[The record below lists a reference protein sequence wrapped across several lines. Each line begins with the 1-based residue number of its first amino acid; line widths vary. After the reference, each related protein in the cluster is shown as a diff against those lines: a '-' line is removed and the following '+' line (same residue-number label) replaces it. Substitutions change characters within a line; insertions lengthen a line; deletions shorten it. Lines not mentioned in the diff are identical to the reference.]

1 MGEGMSA
8 SGRIVPSFAAN
19 LQAWGDRSALIG
31 EDGQSISY
39 SQLARMADR
48 FAASLPD
55 GVRLLAV
62 EARNRSEA
70 VAAYLGALR
79 ANVPVIMHSGGTAS
93 GHILDRYRP
102 DARYAPDG
110 AGGNWRLQITPTAWE
125 CLPHPELA
133 LLLSTSGSTG
143 SPKLVRL
150 SAAALGANAQSIAA
164 YLALGTADRA
174 VTSLPLSYSYGL
186 SVLNSHFEVGA
197 SVVLTDLSV
206 ADPAFHK
213 LLQAR
218 GVTGLAGV
226 PHSYELMERSGLLA
240 NLPAS
245 VTTLTQAGGRMAQDL
260 ALRVAEQTRR
270 TRAKLF
276 LMYGQTEATAR
287 IAYLRP
293 ELLTRYPGAIGQAIP
308 GGELWLEDENGARA
322 APGEVGELIYR
333 GPNVMM
339 GYATDRGMLADPPG
353 PDVLRTGDLAA
364 EIAPGIFRIAGRKT
378 RFVKLFGLRIGLD
391 DLEARCREAG
401 ADAFV
406 AGDDAQVVIAAARAD
421 LDKSRQVAIRLGLPE
436 DKFAFVHLSEIPRLP
451 GGKVDYPAIL
461 SAARAS
467 KDPSRSTGTDA
478 IEAVVQLYQRLARG
492 APLKETDSFESLNG
506 DSLSYVQCSIAI
518 EDALGETPDG
528 WERLSLA
535 RLRTLAR
542 AKTVQGSALWRMTWL
557 ESDVVVRF
565 LAIMQILFQH
575 ALDNMQ
581 GGADILML
589 LAGLSWARFQHAR
602 LTTGGSGAA
611 FLDFTRR
618 YLLIYLGIMLGVFAL
633 NRKILWSHQLF
644 ISTFRGDWGG
654 ILNTYWFIE
663 SLTWCVALICVALA
677 VPAIRKFAVLQPAFF
692 SLAFV
697 GTALAIRLIG
707 GLALDAPAHVFRSP
721 DQMLIYFAAGWAIA
735 LAGWQL
741 RLALFVLLGF
751 VSAMA
756 WGWAD
761 THVAAIA
768 VAAGLMVFVRRVPMP
783 RLASHVVGAI
793 AAASFYIY
801 LFNIFPM
808 YVTDIILQ
816 ARFGKF
822 WLAQIAASLLLGIL
836 ASKILSRSDDL
847 WIRMR
852 AWLFPRRSGGHSDKA
867 PVPPAMIS

>member
-1 MGEGMSA
+1 
-8 SGRIVPSFAAN
+8 
-19 LQAWGDRSALIG
+19 
-31 EDGQSISY
+31 
-39 SQLARMADR
+39 MADR

-55 GVRLLAV
+55 DVRLLAV
-62 EARNRSEA
+62 EARNRAEA

-79 ANVPVIMHSGGTAS
+79 ANVPVIMHSGGAAAD
-93 GHILDRYRP
+93 HILDRYQP
-102 DARYAPDG
+102 DARYALDR
-110 AGGNWRLQITPTAWE
+110 ASGGWRLEITLTPWE
-125 CLPHPELA
+125 CAPHPELA

-150 SAAALGANAQSIAA
+150 SATALDANAQSIAT
-164 YLALGTADRA
+164 YLAIGAADRA

-186 SVLNSHFEVGA
+186 SVLNSHLAVGA

-206 ADPAFHK
+206 ADPAFRD

-260 ALRVAEQTRR
+260 ALRVAEQAHR

-276 LMYGQTEATAR
+276 VMYGQTEATAR

-293 ELLTRYPGAIGQAIP
+293 GQLVRYPGAIGQAIP
-308 GGELWLEDENGARA
+308 GGELWLEDEDGARA

-339 GYATDRGMLADPPG
+339 GYASERRNMTDPPG
-353 PDVLRTGDLAA
+353 ADVLRTGDLAT
-364 EIAPGIFRIAGRKT
+364 EIEPGIFRITGRKS
-378 RFVKLFGLRIGLD
+378 RFVKLFGLRVGLD
-391 DLEARCREAG
+391 DLEARFREAG
-401 ADAFV
+401 AEAFA
-406 AGDDAQVVIAAARAD
+406 AGDDALVVIGAAAHAD
-421 LDKSRQVAIRLGLPE
+421 LDKSRQVVIQLSLPE
-436 DKFAFVHLSEIPRLP
+436 DRFSFVQFPEIPRSP

-461 SAARAS
+461 RAARIHEDRPGSA
-467 KDPSRSTGTDA
+467 KTDA
-478 IEAVVQLYQRLARG
+478 IETVVQLYQQLARG
-492 APLKETDSFESLNG
+492 VPLRETDSFESLNG

-518 EDALGETPDG
+518 EEALGETPDS

-535 RLRTLAR
+535 RLRVLAR
-542 AKTVQGSALWRMTWL
+542 AKTVQGSAIWRLMWL
-557 ESDVVVRF
+557 ESDVVVRC

-575 ALDNMQ
+575 ALGNMQ

-589 LAGLSWARFQHAR
+589 LAGSSWARFQHTR

-611 FLDFTRR
+611 FMDFVRR
-618 YLLIYLGIMLGVFAL
+618 YLLIYLGIMFGVFAL
-633 NRKILWSHQLF
+633 NRKIIWSHQFF

-663 SLTWCVALICVALA
+663 SLTWCVAMICVALA
-677 VPAIRKFAVLQPAFF
+677 VPAIRRFASRQPTFF

-697 GTALAIRLIG
+697 GAALAIRLLG
-707 GLALDAPAHVFRSP
+707 GLMLDAAALVFRSP
-721 DQMLIYFAAGWAIA
+721 DQMLIYFAVGWAIA
-735 LAGWQL
+735 FTGWKL
-741 RLALFVLLGF
+741 RLALFALLGF

-761 THVAAIA
+761 THGAAIA
-768 VAAGLMVFVRRVPMP
+768 VAAGLIVFVRRVPMP
-783 RLASHVVGAI
+783 RFAGRAVGAI

-808 YVTDIILQ
+808 YTTDILLH

-822 WLAQIAASLLLGIL
+822 WLAQIAASLILGIAVSML
-836 ASKILSRSDDL
+836 LSHSDEL
-847 WIRMR
+847 WNRMR
-852 AWLFPRRSGGHSDKA
+852 AWFLLKQSGSSLGKA
-867 PVPPAMIS
+867 SAPPGAVS